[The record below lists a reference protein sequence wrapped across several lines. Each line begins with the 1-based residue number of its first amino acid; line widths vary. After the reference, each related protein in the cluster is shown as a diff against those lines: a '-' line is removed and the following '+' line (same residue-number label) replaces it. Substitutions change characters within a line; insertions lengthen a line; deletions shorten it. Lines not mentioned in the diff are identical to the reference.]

1 MDKQRIPGFRWAMM
15 IFIFYIISYALPT
28 ILKDFQGKLPYK
40 SFVFDLTYIAPFVAV
55 FVCLIIFGSKRVQ
68 LNGLKFTLGLDTIVR
83 LLLALII
90 PLVIFIVAMTSF
102 NVFADSF
109 ILLQAEDLSVSI
121 TTVIVGQLVMAF
133 LIEFAFRSYLQN
145 IVENRVYNLF
155 ASIIVGFLYALWNI
169 NLSFG
174 LTFAMYS
181 FLYGFAFSLIV
192 GELIRGMKGRT
203 IYIATVFHFIMSFGL
218 VFLFNEELGN
228 VFAMKVV
235 AYSTVVVGIV
245 YLILSMIVRVILYF
259 FTRRNFDEI
268 EENNYMDHLND
279 EDEVEATKGHK
290 TSHDNHHDKDPT
302 TETDNRIEAQVTN
315 VDKFERETT
324 ATEQITTSESETS
337 PIVEDNVTSE
347 SETSPITED
356 TLQRNDVSVAKDASR
371 TQDESV
377 TQNNYIDSQV
387 DSELDASN
395 DIDDSRVASN
405 TTDKQHETEHIEH
418 SNLNQNV
425 ANDTETTSSKHLNND
440 AQMDNNTSN
449 LDEAQS
455 NEQEDSEHNGST
467 NEYHR
472 TSFLTKLKNRNR
484 R

>member
-40 SFVFDLTYIAPFVAV
+40 SFVFDLTFIAPFVAV

-68 LNGLKFTLGLDTIVR
+68 LSGLKFTLGLDTIVR

-279 EDEVEATKGHK
+279 EDEVEATKDHK

-302 TETDNRIEAQVTN
+302 T
-315 VDKFERETT
+315 
-324 ATEQITTSESETS
+324 
-337 PIVEDNVTSE
+337 E

-371 TQDESV
+371 TQDGSV
-377 TQNNYIDSQV
+377 TQNNFIDSQV

-395 DIDDSRVASN
+395 DIDDSRVTSN
-405 TTDKQHETEHIEH
+405 TTEKKHETEHIEH